1 MSATACLRQSTFSD
15 AIESAEMTDA
25 RLLGL
30 WETDPGDATAIEQ
43 YGRVRLHF
51 FESGDLTYTICSD
64 AVDQVIRLTY
74 SIEGNTITTQQR
86 SAPREEKT
94 PYAIE
99 GDGRLALTRDGIVSW
114 YRLIA

>member
-1 MSATACLRQSTFSD
+1 MS
-15 AIESAEMTDA
+15 DA

-30 WETDPGDATAIEQ
+30 WETDASDTTTVEQ
-43 YGRVRLHF
+43 YGRARLHF

-74 SIEGNTITTQQR
+74 SIEGNTITTQQP

-94 PYAIE
+94 EYALE
-99 GDGRLALTRDGIVSW
+99 ADGRLSLTHDGIVSW
-114 YRLIA
+114 YRRIA